1 MLLNAGL
8 EGVTTVQSQGCGP
21 PSCEMISLGRDTVCG
36 QSVEI
41 LWPIKYFYT
50 FNPTWREIKCFALL
64 TEVKLLVLSIV
75 HCLPLRQRATFWRV
89 SNHNRFVLCMMMIW
103 YCNQGIGHWAES
115 IHCVCVMMI
124 IASVFRTDC
133 QILAPP
139 PHWPPSGLGQYGPE
153 DRVVTEITMGYLLG
167 RIQIMVDTLSMVQKL
182 QEVFLLPTTL
192 LITFRRHTLYY
203 KKAKC

>member
-75 HCLPLRQRATFWRV
+75 FYSV
-89 SNHNRFVLCMMMIW
+89 NVLHSDE
-103 YCNQGIGHWAES
+103 Y
-115 IHCVCVMMI
+115 
-124 IASVFRTDC
+124 
-133 QILAPP
+133 P
-139 PHWPPSGLGQYGPE
+139 
-153 DRVVTEITMGYLLG
+153 IT
-167 RIQIMVDTLSMVQKL
+167 ID
-182 QEVFLLPTTL
+182 
-192 LITFRRHTLYY
+192 LYY
-203 KKAKC
+203 VWWWYDIAIKELATELRAYIVYVWWWLLLLCSELIARSWHRLHTGRRQGWDSVDQRTGSLRRLPWDIY

>member
-8 EGVTTVQSQGCGP
+8 EGVTSVQSQGRGP

-64 TEVKLLVLSIV
+64 TEVKLFWYCAL
-75 HCLPLRQRATFWRV
+75 HCQRATFWQV
-89 SNHNRFVLCMMMIW
+89 SHHNRFVLCMMMIW
-103 YCNQGIGHWAES
+103 YCNQGIGHRAES

-139 PHWPPSGLGQYGPE
+139 PHWPPSGLGQWTQELQTKVHTEVRNHGEGP
-153 DRVVTEITMGYLLG
+153 Y
-167 RIQIMVDTLSMVQKL
+167 
-182 QEVFLLPTTL
+182 
-192 LITFRRHTLYY
+192 
-203 KKAKC
+203 

>member
-1 MLLNAGL
+1 MSPLSRDHGPRPTQLWNDKPGPGHSLRTVCRDIMTHHILLHLQPDL
-8 EGVTTVQSQGCGP
+8 EGNKEFCSFNRGQAFGP
-21 PSCEMISLGRDTVCG
+21 
-36 QSVEI
+36 
-41 LWPIKYFYT
+41 
-50 FNPTWREIKCFALL
+50 
-64 TEVKLLVLSIV
+64 LSIV
-75 HCLPLRQRATFWRV
+75 HCLPLSQRATFWRV

-139 PHWPPSGLGQYGPE
+139 PHWPPSGLGQWGPE

-182 QEVFLLPTTL
+182 QEVFLWPTTL
-192 LITFRRHTLYY
+192 LTTFRRHTLYY
-203 KKAKC
+203 KMPKGSLH